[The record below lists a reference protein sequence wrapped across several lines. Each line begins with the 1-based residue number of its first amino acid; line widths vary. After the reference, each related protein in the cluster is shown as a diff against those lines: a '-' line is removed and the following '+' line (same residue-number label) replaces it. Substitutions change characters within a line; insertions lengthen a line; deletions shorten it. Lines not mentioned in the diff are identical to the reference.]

1 MSSADAQIVPLA
13 SHRMTT
19 WQGLSARPYA
29 FWAYSF
35 EENLPAAPGVYAYAR
50 TVNGSDNWQVFFV
63 GETDNFAETILED
76 GMCES
81 ARDMGATHIMLHC
94 QGGGEVARLEV
105 EGDLMARLDPPLN
118 QDTTLEAEPA
128 PALVAIG
135 G

>member
-1 MSSADAQIVPLA
+1 MSSADAQIIPLA

-50 TVNGSDNWQVFFV
+50 TMNGANNWQVFFI
-63 GETDNFAETILED
+63 GETDNFAEAILED
-76 GMCES
+76 GMCEV
-81 ARDMGATHIMLHC
+81 ALEMGATHIMLHC
-94 QGGGEVARLEV
+94 QGGGTAPRLDV

-118 QDTTLEAEPA
+118 HDAALEAEPV